1 MTKKQSQE
9 QFLNMQLQI
18 NELQKQ
24 VHELKDSQKIKM
36 PSTYLPMKEI
46 TKPAMIDSATQMSNP
61 SSPNRPRRPATQHGF
76 EEPHSILRN
85 ESAHISSLMEASFN
99 RENSCVPFG
108 AKKFVN
114 SGRRPEVLQQPLFE
128 EQGEE
133 ASEESSEEEEEEV
146 QCVDLEP
153 VANIDELFD
162 DFKENICLSR
172 NEECPQVQQF
182 REMGISFVAK
192 EDLYPQPRIEKKAEI
207 DPLLPKVIW
216 NPLQNCHSGTSN
228 SEYSQMINEKAIQY
242 LNRPKLTPV
251 EKDSTQK
258 NDKFSSDPA
267 NFSRYGLPD
276 NNISVATKEFLSKN
290 RLTN

>member
-1 MTKKQSQE
+1 MTCN
-9 QFLNMQLQI
+9 FI
-18 NELQKQ
+18 
-24 VHELKDSQKIKM
+24 
-36 PSTYLPMKEI
+36 
-46 TKPAMIDSATQMSNP
+46 
-61 SSPNRPRRPATQHGF
+61 
-76 EEPHSILRN
+76 
-85 ESAHISSLMEASFN
+85 
-99 RENSCVPFG
+99 
-108 AKKFVN
+108 
-114 SGRRPEVLQQPLFE
+114 
-128 EQGEE
+128 
-133 ASEESSEEEEEEV
+133 
-146 QCVDLEP
+146 
-153 VANIDELFD
+153 
-162 DFKENICLSR
+162 ENICLSR
-172 NEECPQVQQF
+172 NEECPQIQQF